1 MLSQILEGEL
11 EKFDPKKHRMLE
23 DRKSWVLKEVL
34 RDDWVSAEAKIEYP
48 RLVNRVIAA
57 NPGMPPQQAIERI
70 HLAEQEYD
78 YPSEVSAWNDPLILI
93 ICLI

>member
-1 MLSQILEGEL
+1 MEGEL

-23 DRKSWVLKEVL
+23 DGKSWVLKEAPEG
-34 RDDWVSAEAKIEYP
+34 DWVPAEAKIEYP
-48 RLVNRVIAA
+48 RLVNRVVAA
-57 NPGMPPQQAIERI
+57 NPGMSPQQAIERI
-70 HLAEQEYD
+70 RLAEQEYD